1 MKIPYFLCI
10 LLMFLFYG
18 VSFSQSE
25 SPAGLITG
33 KTPGGFEAEI
43 NAFLRQD
50 SASFPPE
57 GACLF
62 TGSST
67 IRKWDGLPTDFH
79 EITLIQ
85 RGFGGSTMAA
95 LNYYLNY
102 IVLPYKPSTI
112 VVYEG
117 DNDLVSGIDPK
128 KFVAQC
134 DTFIGKVHRV
144 LPKTTIYFMSIKPS
158 FARKQLL
165 SLQHETNRQLKGL
178 LKKRRKTKYIDIT
191 RLMYDKGGK
200 LRKDYF
206 ESESLH
212 VNAACYKVWAGYMK
226 TKMGLVK

>member
-1 MKIPYFLCI
+1 MKKPCFLCI
-10 LLMFLFYG
+10 LLLFLFYG
-18 VSFSQSE
+18 VSFSQAE
-25 SPAGLITG
+25 SPVRLISG
-33 KTPGGFEAEI
+33 KTPGGFEEEI
-43 NAFLRQD
+43 NDFLRQD

-57 GACLF
+57 SACLF

-67 IRKWDGLPTDFH
+67 IRKWDGLRTDFH

-117 DNDLVSGIDPK
+117 DNDLVSGIDPAT
-128 KFVAQC
+128 FVAQC

-144 LPKTTIYFMSIKPS
+144 LPKTMIYFMSIKPS

-191 RLMYDKGGK
+191 RLMYDKVGK
-200 LRKDYF
+200 LRQDYF
-206 ESESLH
+206 ESDSLH
-212 VNAACYKVWAGYMK
+212 VNAACYKAWAGYMK
-226 TKMGLVK
+226 TKMGIVK